1 MDIISATKAFKSLC
15 PMKQWGKKKKKNE
28 AGRHIKVSFTG

>member
-15 PMKQWGKKKKKNE
+15 PMKQWGKKKKKMKQE
-28 AGRHIKVSFTG
+28 DISK